1 MNRPPEP
8 GSRPRVWA
16 IGISKLRD
24 LFRDI
29 AGEYDVR
36 ADLRLV
42 SRGYE
47 DAVNEIALAGNKR
60 PDIVVAAGSNGTY
73 LKSRID
79 VPVVL
84 INPTGFDVM
93 HALARARRDASQV
106 ALVTYGETPAE
117 VRRFVAAYG
126 IDVVFASYQSA
137 QDAEAC
143 VLDLRDRGVG
153 TIVGP
158 GLVTDLAAKA
168 GMEAVFLYS
177 RASVRA
183 AFDTAL
189 EVAQATWGE
198 AVRRH
203 RLDNVLQHL
212 RDGVVALDA
221 QGRVEAINQRLA
233 AVLGIEPVAAVG
245 RLLPDIAPD
254 LSDAVPD
261 VEGESLE
268 TVRGV
273 SYVVHRGPLVDNGVT
288 TGTVLTFQ
296 ESRAVERLD
305 RTLRSRQRAQQFVAR
320 YRLDDLVG
328 ACPAIERVRQL
339 VQRYAKSDATV
350 LIRGE
355 SGTGKE
361 MVAQSLHQL
370 SVRRDFPFVALN
382 CGAFPEAL
390 LESELFGYE
399 EGAFTGARRGGKAGL
414 IEAAHR
420 GTLFLD
426 EIGEMPLP
434 LQSRL
439 LRVLQEREVV
449 RLGSTEPT
457 RIDVRIVA
465 ATHRALTAAVEEGEF
480 RTDLYYRLNILNI
493 ALPPLREPLTDILP
507 LAAELL
513 CQAARREPRLV
524 TRIRHAS
531 DALEV
536 LAPVSESLSR
546 HAWPGNV
553 RELQNVIER
562 ITVELADSEAEG
574 ARLTD
579 LVLQSIAP
587 ELFEQSETGSAAA
600 ALTLRQRSR
609 RVEADEIRAALDACN
624 GDRDQVC
631 EALGISKTTLWRKLN
646 AAGARR

>member
-29 AGEYDVR
+29 ADEYDTR

-47 DAVNEIALAGNKR
+47 DAVNEIASAGKDR

-73 LKSRID
+73 LKARVD

-84 INPTGFDVM
+84 ITPTGFDVM
-93 HALARARRDASQV
+93 HALARARRDASSV

-117 VRRFVAAYG
+117 LRRFVAAYG

-158 GLVTDLAAKA
+158 GLVTDLAARA
-168 GMEAVFLYS
+168 GIESVFLYS

-233 AVLGIEPVAAVG
+233 LVLGIEPAAAVG
-245 RLLPDIAPD
+245 RALLELAPD
-254 LSDAVPD
+254 LAGTVPD
-261 VEGESLE
+261 EEGESLE
-268 TVRGV
+268 TLRGI

-328 ACPAIERVRQL
+328 SCAAIERVRQL
-339 VQRYAKSDATV
+339 VQRYAMSDATV

-361 MVAQSLHQL
+361 MVAQSLHHL
-370 SVRRDFPFVALN
+370 SARRDFPFVALN

-465 ATHRALTAAVEEGEF
+465 ATHRELTAAVEGGNF
-480 RTDLYYRLNILNI
+480 RADLYYRLNILNI
-493 ALPPLREPLTDILP
+493 ALPPLRERLVDLMP

-513 CQAARREPRLV
+513 CQAARREPRLAA
-524 TRIRHAS
+524 RIRTTADAS
-531 DALEV
+531 SV
-536 LAPVSESLSR
+536 LAAVSESLSA

-562 ITVELADSEAEG
+562 ITVELAYSDDA
-574 ARLTD
+574 ALTNE
-579 LVLQSIAP
+579 VLQSIAP
-587 ELFEQSETGSAAA
+587 ELFVRQDAAGNDA

-609 RVEADEIRAALDACN
+609 RVEADEIRAALEAFN

-646 AAGARR
+646 AAG

>member
-1 MNRPPEP
+1 MNRLSDPH
-8 GSRPRVWA
+8 SHPRVWA

-29 AGEYDVR
+29 ADEYNGR
-36 ADLRLV
+36 ADLQLV
-42 SRGYE
+42 SLGYE
-47 DAVNEIALAGNKR
+47 DAVREIEAAGAKR
-60 PDIVVAAGSNGTY
+60 PDVVVAAGSNGTY
-73 LKSRID
+73 LKARID

-84 INPTGFDVM
+84 VNPTGFDVM
-93 HALARARRDASQV
+93 HALARARRDATSV
-106 ALVTYGETPAE
+106 ALVTYGETPPEA
-117 VRRFVAAYG
+117 RRFAAAYG
-126 IDVVFASYQSA
+126 LDLLFASYRSE
-137 QDAEAC
+137 QDAQAC
-143 VLDLRDRGVG
+143 VLDLRDRGVDAV
-153 TIVGP
+153 VGP
-158 GLVTDLAAKA
+158 GLVTEIAARV

-183 AFDTAL
+183 ALDTAL
-189 EVAQATWGE
+189 DVVHATWSE
-198 AVRRH
+198 IARRQ

-212 RDGVVALDA
+212 RDGVAALDA

-233 AVLGIEPVAAVG
+233 AALGIEAAAAVG
-245 RLLPDIAPD
+245 RLLAELAPD
-254 LSDAVPD
+254 LAHSALDS
-261 VEGESLE
+261 EGESLE
-268 TVRGV
+268 NVRGV
-273 SYVVHRGPLVDNGVT
+273 SYVVHRGPLVERGVT
-288 TGTVLTFQ
+288 SGMVLTFQ

-305 RTLRSRQRAQQFVAR
+305 RTLRSRQRTRQFTAR
-320 YRLDDLVG
+320 YRLDDLIG
-328 ACPAIERVRQL
+328 ECDAIDRVRTL
-339 VQRYAKSDATV
+339 VRRYAKSDATV
-350 LIRGE
+350 LILGE

-370 SVRRDFPFVALN
+370 SARRDFPFVAIN

-449 RLGSTEPT
+449 RLGATEPT

-465 ATHRALTAAVEEGEF
+465 ATHRSLTDALDAGAF
-480 RTDLYYRLNILNI
+480 RADLFYRINILNI
-493 ALPPLREPLTDILP
+493 GLPPLRERQADIVA

-513 CQAARREPRLV
+513 YQAARREPRLAAYIGSAQQAA
-524 TRIRHAS
+524 R
-531 DALEV
+531 V
-536 LAPVSESLSR
+536 LAKVREPLCR

-562 ITVELADSEAEG
+562 IAVELADSGESG
-574 ARLTD
+574 AR
-579 LVLQSIAP
+579 VLSVDVLRAIAP
-587 ELFEQSETGSAAA
+587 EVFDDASAGLRE
-600 ALTLRQRSR
+600 LTLRQRSR
-609 RVEADEIRAALDACN
+609 RIEADEIRAALEACG
-624 GDRDQVC
+624 GDRDRVC
-631 EALGISKTTLWRKLN
+631 EMLGISKTTLWRKLN
-646 AAGARR
+646 AAA